1 MNGTWKKGIA
11 AVACSVG
18 LLVAACS
25 SDCGSKAPPAETGF
39 VAENMVQARAT
50 VKSIDAAKRSVVL
63 VNAEGKTLS
72 VKVSENVDLA
82 KVHPGDAVDIVYMES
97 VAIDVADPGSA
108 APGVASGVL
117 VTPAQ
122 QGQIPAGSVVQQV
135 TATAEVT
142 ALDLPTYSVTLRMP
156 DGDSKTF
163 NVKNPTLQQKMQR
176 LKVGDL
182 VQITYTEAL
191 AIRVDPAATT

>member
-1 MNGTWKKGIA
+1 MNGTWKKGTAA
-11 AVACSVG
+11 AVCALS
-18 LLVAACS
+18 LLAAACS
-25 SDCGSKAPPAETGF
+25 GDSSSKAPPAETGF
-39 VAENMVQARAT
+39 VAENTVRARAT
-50 VKSIDAAKRSVVL
+50 VKSVDSAKRSVVL

-82 KVHPGDAVDIVYMES
+82 KVHSGDAVDIVYMDS
-97 VAIDVADPGSA
+97 VAIDVAEPGSA

-156 DGDSKTF
+156 DGDAKTF
-163 NVKNPTLQQKMQR
+163 NVKNPELQQKMQR

-191 AIRVDPAATT
+191 AIRVDPATT